1 VQFGVY
7 LSFREDRSIRIL
19 IFREADF
26 SLQAIEHPK
35 KIGLKKMGLV
45 LQLSELKAVEPGLI
59 LAEPVLNQF
68 GQTLLPRGVELQL
81 RHLKVLKTWG
91 CKTVKVKEEGFPEK
105 EAEVSPEVLERALAR
120 VNWRL
125 KWEPTTRLEKE
136 IFQLAVKRVIQK
148 FLTP

>member
-1 VQFGVY
+1 MQFGVY

-105 EAEVSPEVLERALAR
+105 EAEVSPEVLDRALAR

-125 KWEPTTRLEKE
+125 KWEPTTNLEKE

-148 FLTP
+148 YLCS